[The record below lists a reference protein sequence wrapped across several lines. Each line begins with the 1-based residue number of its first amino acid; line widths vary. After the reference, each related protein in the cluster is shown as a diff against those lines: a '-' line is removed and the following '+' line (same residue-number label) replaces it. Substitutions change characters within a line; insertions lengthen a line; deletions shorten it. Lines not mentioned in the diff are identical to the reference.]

1 MSAREKYAQ
10 YITVTQGVQAT
21 ANDAISTEVS
31 LPIIRLQTT
40 SQATIIEILK
50 VNVCPHGPVGT
61 IGGDETFAFAISTAE
76 PDLTSDITV
85 FQDPTTIWFRK
96 DYLALLTSGAAPF
109 TFTELDLTDGDGHGK
124 LVATDS
130 FYLYFDTTG
139 AAAAAVYTV
148 TWKIW
153 YRFVS
158 VKLVEY
164 LGIVQSQQ

>member
-1 MSAREKYAQ
+1 MSVREKWPQ
-10 YITVTQGVQAT
+10 YITAVQTQAA
-21 ANDAISTEVS
+21 ANDAVVTEVN
-31 LPIIRLQTT
+31 LPIIRLQTGA
-40 SQATIIEILK
+40 SATVIEILK
-50 VNVCPHGPVGT
+50 IACAPHGVVGT

-76 PDLTSDITV
+76 PDDTSDITV

-96 DYLALLTSGAAPF
+96 AYLSMLTSGAVWMD
-109 TFTELDLTDGDGHGK
+109 FTEMDLTDGDGHGK

-139 AAAAAVYTV
+139 AAAAATYTV

-158 VKLVEY
+158 IKLIEY